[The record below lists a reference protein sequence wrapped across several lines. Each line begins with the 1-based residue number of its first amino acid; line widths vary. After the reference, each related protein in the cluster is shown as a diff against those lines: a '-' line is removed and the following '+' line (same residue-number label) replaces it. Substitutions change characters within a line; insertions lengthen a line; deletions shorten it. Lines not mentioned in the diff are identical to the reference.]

1 MERRRAVSFGSARR
15 GSVWKCRYGEA
26 RVGKS
31 GAGLVRQVWPSK
43 ERRVRATRG
52 LVMQVGRGEFRWVQ
66 ARSGGVWYGRYGVV
80 WFVVVWWGLVRMGY
94 ARQAGL
100 GGARW
105 S

>member
-1 MERRRAVSFGSARR
+1 MERYGATRR
-15 GSVWKCRYGEA
+15 GTLWYGKV
-26 RVGKS
+26 RQVRWDKVGH
-31 GAGLVRQVWPSK
+31 GEVRQVWPSK
-43 ERRVRATRG
+43 ERRVRAKRG